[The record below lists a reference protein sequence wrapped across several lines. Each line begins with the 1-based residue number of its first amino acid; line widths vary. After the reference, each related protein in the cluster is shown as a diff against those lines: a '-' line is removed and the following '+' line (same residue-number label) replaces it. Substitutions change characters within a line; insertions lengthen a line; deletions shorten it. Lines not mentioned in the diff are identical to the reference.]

1 VVAEVLVAEGAQVE
15 AGAALI
21 VLERRRTRHDP
32 AAPCAAIAVDADA
45 VAAARAGVEFEV
57 VEWPFDRTLRSPEYL
72 ALNPAGRV
80 PALELD
86 GRTIWETGA
95 ITEVLCERFPE
106 TGMGRAP
113 GDPER
118 IDWLIW
124 VHFAETLSQHIAT
137 LTQQHIVLY
146 GGSHALAHPD
156 EDRGQ
161 AGREMLRGDRR
172 AAGGAGPPARHRVL
186 GGGCQRGAGRLHG
199 APFRADEP
207 FPDLQAA
214 GMTGLPARPGFI
226 ASLPVE
232 DDDRL
237 YTRDY
242 YEPWEVT

>member
-1 VVAEVLVAEGAQVE
+1 
-15 AGAALI
+15 
-21 VLERRRTRHDP
+21 
-32 AAPCAAIAVDADA
+32 
-45 VAAARAGVEFEV
+45 V

-137 LTQQHIVLY
+137 LTQQHIVLREDHMRSPVLMKIEAKRAEKCY
-146 GGSHALAHPD
+146 EAIAARLEGRDYLLDGGFSAAD
-156 EDRGQ
+156 VSVGQ
-161 AGREMLRGDRR
+161 AVYM
-172 AAGGAGPPARHRVL
+172 ARHFVRT
-186 GGGCQRGAGRLHG
+186 
-199 APFRADEP
+199 EP
-207 FPDLQAA
+207 FAALQAWYDRIRRGPGSSPA
-214 GMTGLPARPGFI
+214 CRWRMPTGSTRGTTTRPG
-226 ASLPVE
+226 
-232 DDDRL
+232 R
-237 YTRDY
+237 
-242 YEPWEVT
+242 